1 MTAIDSTFNDAFI
14 STDEFAVSANFKVD
28 GTGDGVSI
36 NANFFLEGDTIETG
50 AGEVEIEQP
59 MVQALSTDVTG
70 ADHDS
75 ILIIDS
81 ITYYVTKVIPD
92 GEGMTVLY
100 LSEQKVT

>member
-1 MTAIDSTFNDAFI
+1 MTAIDSTFNSAFI

-36 NANFFLEGDTIETG
+36 NVNFFLEGDTIETE

-59 MVQALSTDVTG
+59 MAMAISTDVTG
-70 ADHDS
+70 ADHDT
-75 ILIIDS
+75 IMIIDS
-81 ITYYVTKVIPD
+81 TTYYVTKVIPD